1 MDMIVKLPASGEERY
16 DSILVFVDRLSKMV
30 HLVPTHESIDIAK
43 FARLFKKN
51 VIRLHGKPSSVLSDR
66 GAIFHSEN
74 WREICRLLGMRI
86 AMSTA
91 YHPESDG
98 QTERVNRVVEE
109 MLRAY
114 ISPAQSDWSEH
125 LDMVEFAINNSW
137 HESVQNTPFFLNYG
151 EHPLT
156 PASEG
161 LPRSGPKAHS
171 FVQGILQAI
180 KKAKQCWAEAQQK
193 MKAREDGRRRHVSY
207 SPEQLIML
215 STENMRRKVDDVG
228 VRKLKPRYVGPFR
241 VLHMVGD
248 AAVKIQLPHQWR
260 VHNVFHVS
268 LVKPYVGDAVP
279 NLVAPPP
286 DRWEDGQP
294 VYEVEKLVDHRLTSG
309 YRPQLE
315 FLVKWVGYPS
325 ESNTWEPLVNLQ
337 GSMDL
342 VREYAAAKNLHIPK

>member
-1 MDMIVKLPASGEERY
+1 
-16 DSILVFVDRLSKMV
+16 
-30 HLVPTHESIDIAK
+30 
-43 FARLFKKN
+43 
-51 VIRLHGKPSSVLSDR
+51 
-66 GAIFHSEN
+66 
-74 WREICRLLGMRI
+74 
-86 AMSTA
+86 
-91 YHPESDG
+91 
-98 QTERVNRVVEE
+98 

-161 LPRSGPKAHS
+161 LPQSGPKAHS

-207 SPEQLIML
+207 NPEQLIML

-315 FLVKWVGYPS
+315 FLVKWVGYPF